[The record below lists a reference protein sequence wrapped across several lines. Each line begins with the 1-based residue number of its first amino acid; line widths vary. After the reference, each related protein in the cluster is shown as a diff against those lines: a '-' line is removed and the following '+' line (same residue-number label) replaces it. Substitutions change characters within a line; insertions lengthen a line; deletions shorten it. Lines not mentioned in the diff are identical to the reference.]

1 VLVQEYYHYSNVT
14 KVVNFS
20 CYDFFFFVFCVC
32 LLLITFYDICS
43 HELFI
48 FMFVVEP
55 LNLVGIMTVSRIIE
69 NVYFLHGIAVKDCI
83 VVRIFM
89 FLKVFFESM

>member
-1 VLVQEYYHYSNVT
+1 
-14 KVVNFS
+14 
-20 CYDFFFFVFCVC
+20 
-32 LLLITFYDICS
+32 
-43 HELFI
+43 
-48 FMFVVEP
+48 MFVVEP